1 MWARRKWW
9 RRRTAL
15 VVMAVTFCGT
25 AGCGGGGPAG
35 TLVGVWNAAF
45 NDPAFGPGTVQLILR
60 ADGTF
65 QEQYAYQ
72 AGSLITVF
80 GTFRVFENEGLLRL
94 DIIRGEPSQS
104 CGPLGCTDIIYPAGE
119 SYGYTLLDANTLL
132 LNVANCDPNVTVCS
146 FTHQRQV

>member
-1 MWARRKWW
+1 MSRIRLWLLPLMSLIGA
-9 RRRTAL
+9 
-15 VVMAVTFCGT
+15 

-35 TLVGVWNAAF
+35 ALVGVWNASF
-45 NDPAFGPGTVQLILR
+45 NDPTFGPGTVQLVLM
-60 ADGTF
+60 ANGTF

-94 DIIRGEPSQS
+94 DITRGEPSQT
-104 CGPLGCTDIIYPAGE
+104 CGPLGCTQIIYPAGE

-132 LNVANCDPNVTVCS
+132 LQIANCDPNVSPCS
-146 FTHQRQV
+146 YMHLRQV